1 MSHKNW
7 QDVLSSKVAG
17 TWNLHNALDGNDAD
31 LQFFVVCGSITGVMG
46 NAGQVNYSAANSF
59 VSSFA
64 QYQLQNGLLASVVNL
79 GGVDDVGF
87 LAAQDP
93 TLREHMRSASV
104 RLLSEQEILDEFE
117 LAIFSGDFK
126 GNSNS
131 SDSLNIPNNLIVGM
145 SSTKSLADATV
156 LPLWGQDARFRA
168 YSHLDFD
175 PEATTDAFKVAP
187 SHRYMI
193 SLLENDPDT
202 LDGPAWKEQ
211 TMLEI
216 AKTLQ
221 QYSTFARGQ
230 DSAQLATIHIESLM
244 TVEIRNWCRR
254 HFDLDLSLIAITK
267 AATFSGL
274 GDLITETLR
283 SKYIKN

>member
-7 QDVLSSKVAG
+7 QEVLSSKVTG

-46 NAGQVNYSAANSF
+46 NAGQVDYSSANAF

-64 QYQLQNGLLASVVNL
+64 QYRLQNRLPAAVVNL

-87 LAAQDP
+87 LATQDP
-93 TLREHMRSASV
+93 TLRERMRSGSV
-104 RLLSEQEILDEFE
+104 RLLSEQEVLDAFE
-117 LAIFSGDFK
+117 LAIFSDDVERT
-126 GNSNS
+126 SNS
-131 SDSLNIPNNLIVGM
+131 SNSLQIPNNLIVGM

-156 LPLWGQDARFRA
+156 RPLWGQDARFRA

-175 PEATTDAFKVAP
+175 PEATTDASKLAT
-187 SHRYMI
+187 SLRYMV

-211 TMLEI
+211 IMAEI
-216 AKTLQ
+216 VKNLQ
-221 QYSTFARGQ
+221 QYSTFARGK
-230 DSAQLATIHIESLM
+230 DSVQLATIPIDSLM

-254 HFDLDLSLIAITK
+254 YFYLDLSLIAITK
-267 AATFSGL
+267 AATLGGL
-274 GDLITETLR
+274 GDLITATLR
-283 SKYIKN
+283 SKYIKK